1 MTLLVDRR
9 KDNYDDLL
17 MLARDARAS
26 RSRANRWTTG
36 LVVGAM
42 TAMGVYVAMVSQ
54 EVDQLREAAK
64 EAGEQRD
71 TIKAEYAKLMDDR
84 NALKVQMDVFA
95 RYKDMYA
102 DIAPALILGDRFK
115 DIAVNVSGTPNG
127 GGGGDS
133 GGTTATPQFTMSNLV
148 WIVDGSRRFPMTSG
162 DVLWVPEGKFW
173 IEMESNRGGK
183 PDTITINEDQ
193 EEPRPSS
200 AADGSKYT
208 FKGDGDSFQ
217 IKVRDAARRGIAN
230 CIRLT
235 YHDESSRFGFE
246 GTEFVDIEVLYHND
260 PPCTNP

>member
-1 MTLLVDRR
+1 
-9 KDNYDDLL
+9 
-17 MLARDARAS
+17 
-26 RSRANRWTTG
+26 
-36 LVVGAM
+36 M
-42 TAMGVYVAMVSQ
+42 TAMGVYVATVSQ

-64 EAGEQRD
+64 EAGAQRD

-84 NALKVQMDVFA
+84 NALKAQMDVFA

-127 GGGGDS
+127 AGGGGGDS
-133 GGTTATPQFTMSNLV
+133 SSTTAAPQFTMSNLV

-162 DVLWVPEGKFW
+162 DILWVPEGKFW

-183 PDTITINEDQ
+183 PDTIIINEG
-193 EEPRPSS
+193 EERPSPS

-208 FKGDGDSFQ
+208 FKSDGDSHQ

-230 CIRLT
+230 CIKLT

-246 GTEFVDIEVLYHND
+246 GTEFVDIEVLYYND
-260 PPCTNP
+260 PQCTNP